1 MKTSIMGNTHFVHSA
16 LTIAISLAAAS
27 GAQAQSA
34 GDWILNVGIA
44 SINPSASISP
54 MTSVG
59 PASPVFT
66 PALNGAKASIAKTT
80 TQTLGILHMFTDNLG
95 LEATIGIPPK
105 MTVDVQLTSGAH
117 PGATS
122 AKALYPSFVGK
133 YFFQTP
139 QDNLRPYVG
148 LGFTTA
154 SFTSVGVN
162 TSDPLVNGLGGTSSS
177 LSSSVAPL
185 YTVGGIYRL
194 DEKWSINGSVS
205 YVPLKSNA
213 SFVGT
218 GTTTTGTLTINPT
231 EYVLRVGYKF

>member
-1 MKTSIMGNTHFVHSA
+1 MKKSPMANHHFARNTLA
-16 LTIAISLAAAS
+16 LALSLAAIT

-34 GDWILNVGIA
+34 GDWILNVGFA

-54 MTSVG
+54 LTSVG

-66 PALNGAKASIAKTT
+66 PALNGAKASIGSTT
-80 TQTLGILHMFTDNLG
+80 TQNLGVLHMFTDNLG

-117 PGATS
+117 PGAAS

-139 QDNLRPYVG
+139 QDLFRPYVG
-148 LGFTTA
+148 LGFTPT

-194 DEKWSINGSVS
+194 NEKWSINGSVS
-205 YVPLKSNA
+205 YVPLKTNA
-213 SFVGT
+213 TFVGT
-218 GTTTTGTLTINPT
+218 GTTTTGSLTINPT

>member
-1 MKTSIMGNTHFVHSA
+1 MKTSIMGHQNFTRSA
-16 LTIAISLAAAS
+16 VAIALSVVACT

-34 GDWILNVGIA
+34 GDWILNIGWA

-54 MTSVG
+54 LTSVG
-59 PASPVFT
+59 PASPAFT
-66 PALNGAKASIAKTT
+66 PALKGATASIASTS
-80 TQTLGILHMFTDNLG
+80 TQTLGLLHMFTDNLG

-117 PGATS
+117 PGAAS

-133 YFFQTP
+133 YFFKTP
-139 QDNLRPYVG
+139 QDGLRPYVG

-154 SFTSVGVN
+154 SFNSVGVN
-162 TSDPLVNGLGGTSSS
+162 SSDALVNGLGGTSAS

-194 DEKWSINGSVS
+194 DDKWSINGSVS

-213 SFVGT
+213 TFVGT

-231 EYVLRVGYKF
+231 EYVIRLGYKF

>member
-1 MKTSIMGNTHFVHSA
+1 MKTSPMANRHFARSA
-16 LTIAISLAAAS
+16 LTLFLSLAAVTA
-27 GAQAQSA
+27 AQAQSA
-34 GDWILNVGIA
+34 GDWILNVGMA

-59 PASPVFT
+59 PAAPAFT
-66 PALNGAKASIAKTT
+66 PALKGASASIAKTT
-80 TQTLGILHMFTDNLG
+80 TQTLGLLYMFTNNIG
-95 LEATIGIPPK
+95 MEATIGVPPK

-117 PGATS
+117 PGAAS

-139 QDNLRPYVG
+139 QDMLRPYLG
-148 LGFTTA
+148 LGLTTA
-154 SFTSVGVN
+154 SFNSVGVN
-162 TSDPLVNGLGGTSSS
+162 TSDALVNGLGGTSAS

-185 YTVGGIYRL
+185 YTLGAIYRL
-194 DEKWSINGSVS
+194 DDKWSINGSVS
-205 YVPLKSNA
+205 YVPLKTNA
-213 SFVGT
+213 TFVGT